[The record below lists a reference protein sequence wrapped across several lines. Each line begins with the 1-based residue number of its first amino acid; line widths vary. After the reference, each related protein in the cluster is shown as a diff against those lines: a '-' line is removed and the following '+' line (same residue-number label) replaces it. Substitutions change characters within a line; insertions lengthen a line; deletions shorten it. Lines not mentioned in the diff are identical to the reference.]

1 MDKKELK
8 KVTTLVFERYGFV
21 KKGKYYYL
29 DLDDVRICSGFNTMY
44 GITYLA
50 FTFSI
55 KALHTE
61 EEWTTQN
68 MFDGYDSS
76 EVHFCFDENARGL
89 QGSQICFEEWTEM
102 YYSSKL
108 EELLHCYFDP
118 FRENALEH
126 IKNCYQIIG
135 LVNKDDIVMLT
146 KKARDFL
153 NV

>member
-8 KVTTLVFERYGFV
+8 KVTTLAFERYGFV

-29 DLDDVRICSGFNTMY
+29 DLDDVRICSGFNTMH

-55 KALHTE
+55 KVLHTNE
-61 EEWTTQN
+61 ERTQTN
-68 MFDGYDSS
+68 MFDASDSS
-76 EVHFCFDENARGL
+76 EIQFCFDENARGL

-102 YYSSKL
+102 YYRSKL
-108 EELLHCYFDP
+108 EKLLHCYFDP

-126 IKNCYQIIG
+126 IKNGYQIKG
-135 LVNKDDIVMLT
+135 LVNKGDIVMLT
-146 KKARDFL
+146 KNARDFL